1 MTRDH
6 GWFTARA
13 ETLWAS
19 SPGRSM
25 TCLVPAGSAEASG
38 FPAFLETWLSER
50 FRPPPPVEGFETLVV
65 RVVPDQSTSAARIVS
80 RIRQKATDATGA
92 DISPN
97 GAVDPSEALEA
108 VVRGLAAQKTY
119 LVLVID
125 RFQSFARLADTATVT
140 LLSQLRSLE
149 HESSITTILISSQTC
164 STIRSRLPGGLAFVN
179 SAYGDNHDVAVMPVL
194 SISEFA
200 ASAPHLQ
207 GDQTASVHALGA
219 GPDPVF
225 QALIDESRQGLD
237 GLDER
242 GWIRGREALQE
253 FAVDLFGQIG
263 GPELDLLA
271 AALAGSLNA
280 SQIAH
285 LRSLPLAGFLFDLDG
300 DPALSFRGRLAGML
314 AATLA
319 QLPVARPAVRMR
331 LLVCTANPDFDLD
344 LEREVRAIQKVFS
357 TAAPSNGVEIDTLGA
372 VTPDDFLIALRRF
385 QPTIV
390 HFCGHGSK
398 DGVLMRGEGGAV
410 HVVTG
415 AALAQTLQGRGVDLV
430 VLNACYSDD
439 QATAL
444 ASKVGT
450 VIGTRSELDDEAAIR
465 FSGVLYR
472 VLLEGGTLGEAL
484 RDGRDG
490 LALYSLDDVYA
501 CHGNLERRYR

>member
-1 MTRDH
+1 MKRDH
-6 GWFTARA
+6 GWFTNRA
-13 ETLWAS
+13 GTLWAS
-19 SPGRSM
+19 GPGRSI

-38 FPAFLETWLSER
+38 FPAFLENWLSGQ
-50 FRPPPPVEGFETLVV
+50 FRPPPPFEGFRTLVV
-65 RVVPDQSTSAARIVS
+65 RVVPDQSTSAVRVVA
-80 RIRQKATDATGA
+80 RIRQKAAAATGA
-92 DISPN
+92 QISLN

-108 VVRGLAAQKTY
+108 VVRSLAAQNFY

-140 LLSQLRSLE
+140 FLSQLRSLE
-149 HESSITTILISSQTC
+149 HEFSVTTILISSQTC

-194 SISEFA
+194 SAAEFA
-200 ASAPHLQ
+200 ASAPHLEA
-207 GDQTASVHALGA
+207 DRAAETYALGA
-219 GPDPVF
+219 GPDSVF
-225 QALIDESRQGLD
+225 QALIDESHQGTE
-237 GLDER
+237 GLEDR
-242 GWIRGREALQE
+242 GWARGRDALQD
-253 FAVDLFGQIG
+253 FAADLFGQIG
-263 GPELDLLA
+263 GLEMEVLT
-271 AALAGSLNA
+271 AALAGALNA
-280 SQIAH
+280 GQVAH
-285 LRSLPLAGFLFDLDG
+285 LRSLPLAGFLFDLEG
-300 DPALSFRGRLAGML
+300 DLARPFRGRLAGRL

-319 QLPVARPAVRMR
+319 QLPVPRPTVRMR
-331 LLVCTANPDFDLD
+331 LLICAANPDFDLD
-344 LEREVRAIQKVFS
+344 LEREVRAIRKVFT
-357 TAAPSNGVEIDTLGA
+357 TAAPSDGVEIDTLGA
-372 VTPDDFLIALRRF
+372 VTPDDFLVALRRF

-398 DGVLMRGEGGAV
+398 DGVLMRGDGDAV

-415 AALAQTLQGRGVDLV
+415 AALAQTLEGRGVDLV
-430 VLNACYSDD
+430 VLNACYSED

-472 VLLEGGTLGEAL
+472 VLLEGGTLGDAV

-501 CHGNLERRYR
+501 CHGNLERRYG